1 MGNVGMEHVKT
12 GVEALANAFGSVM
25 GAKAIGKGI
34 SGRASEGKAIREH
47 QSKEGRAQRL
57 HQQRENQLNREA
69 NKELH
74 SGRLS
79 RNAKDPTN
87 WKNLYN

>member
-1 MGNVGMEHVKT
+1 MGQAGMEHIKT
-12 GVEALANAFGSVM
+12 GVESFTNMFGAVM

-34 SGRASEGKAIREH
+34 SGRAAEGQAIRSH
-47 QSKEGRAQRL
+47 QATEGRAQRL
-57 HQQRENQLNREA
+57 HQQRENQLNRDA
-69 NKELH
+69 QKELH

-87 WKNLYN
+87 